1 MARSKDSSR
10 PTPTNVAEPETTVVT
25 TPAAHVAKKGTRPE
39 DARMPVVKT
48 IGYGF
53 QHILSMFG
61 GVIAVPIIIGGAAG
75 VTPAQQALLVA
86 CALFV
91 SGAATILQTLGL
103 PFFGSQLPLVQGIS
117 FAAVSTMTTIIGN
130 SGGGET
136 GLRTVFGSVIVAA
149 LIGLA
154 ISPFFSRI
162 VRFFPPVVTGSII
175 TVIGLSLMPV
185 AAGWIT
191 GQATITVDGVSEP
204 NPNYG
209 APASIGLAL
218 ATLAIVLILSKI
230 PSLSRLAIL
239 LGLFLGTLLAFAVG
253 SASFANVGSARPLA
267 LPQPFAFG
275 LPIFE
280 IGAIIS
286 MTIVILVIMVETTAD
301 VLAVGEVVGTRVD
314 SRRVGDGLRADM
326 FASAVAPVLN
336 SFPATAFA
344 QNVGL
349 VALTGIKSRFAV
361 AAGGGILLLLGLSP
375 WLAAVVGVI
384 PLPVLGGAG
393 IVLFGTVAASGI
405 RTLSK
410 VDYAGNNN
418 LVVVAVAVAFG
429 LIPVVAGSFWDR
441 FPDWFVTIFHSGI
454 SAASI
459 VAVLLNLFFNVL
471 RSSETPESRSGLA
484 AAPPRLVSEDEAAVL
499 SGGGAYRSGSPDTAG
514 VDILDEKRLEEIREQ
529 LRQELREE
537 QRAGKRRDDH

>member
-1 MARSKDSSR
+1 MSRSTAARQLA
-10 PTPTNVAEPETTVVT
+10 V
-25 TPAAHVAKKGTRPE
+25 TRPE
-39 DARMPVVKT
+39 DERLPLLT
-48 IGYGF
+48 TLGYGL

-61 GVIAVPIIIGGAAG
+61 GVIAVPLIIGGAAG
-75 VTPAQQALLVA
+75 VTPGQLTLLVA

-91 SGAATILQTLGL
+91 SGAATILQTLGV

-117 FAAVSTMTTIIGN
+117 FAAVSTLTTIIGN
-130 SGGGET
+130 SGGGT
-136 GLRTVFGSVIVAA
+136 GGLRTAFGAVLVAA
-149 LIGLA
+149 VVGLLIT
-154 ISPFFSRI
+154 PFFSRI

-191 GQATITVDGVSEP
+191 GQATIFVDGEATP

-209 APASIGLAL
+209 AVDNIGLAL
-218 ATLAIVLILSKI
+218 LTLAIVLVLSKI
-230 PSLSRLAIL
+230 PSLSRLAVL
-239 LGLFLGTLLAFAVG
+239 LGLAIGTVIALVIG
-253 SASFANVGSARPLA
+253 KASGASVAGASPLA

-275 LPIFE
+275 APIFE

-301 VLAVGEVVGTRVD
+301 VLAVGQVVGTRVD

-326 FASAVAPVLN
+326 LASAIAPVFN

-375 WLAAVVGVI
+375 VLSAVVGII
-384 PLPVLGGAG
+384 PQPVLGGAG

-405 RTLSK
+405 RTLSQ
-410 VDYAGNNN
+410 VRYANNNN
-418 LVVVAVAVAFG
+418 LVIVAAAVAFG
-429 LIPVVAGSFWDR
+429 VIPVVAPAFWDN
-441 FPDWFVTIFHSGI
+441 FPAWFITIFHSGI

-459 VAVLLNLFFNVL
+459 VAVLLNLFFNVF
-471 RSSETPESRSGLA
+471 RPGTPTEPSDTA
-484 AAPPRLVSEDEAAVL
+484 AGRPVQVTADEAAVL
-499 SGGGAYRSGSPDTAG
+499 GGGGAYRAGSPDTVG
-514 VDILDEKRLEEIREQ
+514 VEIIRERDAAGEDQ
-529 LRQELREE
+529 LR
-537 QRAGKRRDDH
+537 

>member
-1 MARSKDSSR
+1 MSR
-10 PTPTNVAEPETTVVT
+10 TKTF
-25 TPAAHVAKKGTRPE
+25 TRPE
-39 DARMPVVKT
+39 DERLPLLKSL
-48 IGYGF
+48 GFGF

-61 GVIAVPIIIGGAAG
+61 GVIAVPLIIGGAAG
-75 VTPAQQALLVA
+75 VTPGQQALLVA

-91 SGAATILQTLGL
+91 SGAATLLQTLGV

-117 FAAVSTMTTIIGN
+117 FAAVSTMTTIIAN
-130 SGGGET
+130 SGGGER
-136 GLRTVFGSVIVAA
+136 GLRTVFGSVIVASV
-149 LIGLA
+149 LGLV

-185 AAGWIT
+185 AAGWIA
-191 GQATITVDGVSEP
+191 GQPTIMVDGTPTP

-209 APASIGLAL
+209 APASIGLAVV
-218 ATLAIVLILSKI
+218 TLAIVLVLSKI
-230 PSLSRLAIL
+230 PRLSRLAVL
-239 LGLFLGTLLAFAVG
+239 LGLALGTVFAFLVG
-253 SASFANVGSARPLA
+253 VASFDSVGTARVFA

-275 LPIFE
+275 APIFE
-280 IGAIIS
+280 IGAIVS

-301 VLAVGEVVGTRVD
+301 ILAVGEVVGTRVD
-314 SRRVGDGLRADM
+314 ARRVGDGLRADM
-326 FASAVAPVLN
+326 VASAVAPVFN

-349 VALTGIKSRFAV
+349 VALTGITSRFAV
-361 AAGGGILLLLGLSP
+361 AAGGAILLVLGLSP
-375 WLAAVVGVI
+375 MLAAVVGVI

-393 IVLFGTVAASGI
+393 IVLFGTVAASGV

-418 LVVVAVAVAFG
+418 LIVVAVALAFG

-471 RSSETPESRSGLA
+471 LPGTPRNPSGYA
-484 AAPPRLVSEDEAAVL
+484 AAPARLVSEEESVVL
-499 SGGGAYRSGSPDTAG
+499 SGGGGYRAGAPDTSG
-514 VDILDEKRLEEIREQ
+514 VEIIERQKRSKKQ
-529 LRQELREE
+529 
-537 QRAGKRRDDH
+537 KN